1 MKREFSRKGQYQML
15 TKSRRSHILVLKN
28 TFLVLFE
35 RITFWLYTE
44 TFWHS
49 RNQILYVLWHTL
61 KFHFFIYVDF
71 SRGQRCYLCNRLKL
85 AFFCIMYIY
94 HSIAWHYNFFF
105 TSWIFRSYTVAAEE
119 VVVVFLAKA
128 FSNIISRS
136 LLCFVHLA
144 YICSSERPLNLLYFF
159 SWNQYP

>member
-1 MKREFSRKGQYQML
+1 MILKREFSRKGQYQML

-35 RITFWLYTE
+35 KITFWLYTE

-105 TSWIFRSYTVAAEE
+105 HLLNFSKLYCRRRRS
-119 VVVVFLAKA
+119 
-128 FSNIISRS
+128 
-136 LLCFVHLA
+136 
-144 YICSSERPLNLLYFF
+144 SSGFYGKGLFEY
-159 SWNQYP
+159 Y

>member
-1 MKREFSRKGQYQML
+1 MILKREFSRKGQYQML

-35 RITFWLYTE
+35 KITFWLYTA

-49 RNQILYVLWHTL
+49 RNQILSVLWHTL

-105 TSWIFRSYTVAAEE
+105 HLLNFSKLYCRRRRSSSG
-119 VVVVFLAKA
+119 
-128 FSNIISRS
+128 FSGKG
-136 LLCFVHLA
+136 LFE
-144 YICSSERPLNLLYFF
+144 YY
-159 SWNQYP
+159 

>member
-1 MKREFSRKGQYQML
+1 MILKREFSRKGQYQML

-35 RITFWLYTE
+35 KITFWLYTE

-49 RNQILYVLWHTL
+49 RNQIIIRFMAHVEIPFFLYT
-61 KFHFFIYVDF
+61 YVDF

-85 AFFCIMYIY
+85 VFFCIMYIY

-105 TSWIFRSYTVAAEE
+105 HLLNFSKLYCRRRRSSSG
-119 VVVVFLAKA
+119 
-128 FSNIISRS
+128 FSGKG
-136 LLCFVHLA
+136 LFE
-144 YICSSERPLNLLYFF
+144 YY
-159 SWNQYP
+159 